1 MKSKVSDGS
10 LEAKREVRKKKKEN
24 LASDLVNELW
34 ENREWDDFTKACLF
48 DYFMTWKNYEIQD
61 ILYPKVK

>member
-10 LEAKREVRKKKKEN
+10 LELKREQRKKKKEAM
-24 LASDLVNELW
+24 ASELVNELW

-61 ILYPKVK
+61 VLNPKNK